1 MYRRCARDG
10 RRGGEGGP
18 GLLYVDAGT
27 AKAKTP
33 CRSGKRKGEGA
44 GAEEDSPPIAF
55 SAPLDSQES
64 KLAIERNRPDMCTY
78 KATTTDVP
86 PSPTNRQVSDE
97 QPKKPVHTFPF
108 Q

>member
-1 MYRRCARDG
+1 MQVRQRLKHPADPANAR
-10 RRGGEGGP
+10 
-18 GLLYVDAGT
+18 
-27 AKAKTP
+27 
-33 CRSGKRKGEGA
+33 GKGA

-55 SAPLDSQES
+55 SAPLDSIES

-86 PSPTNRQVSDE
+86 PFPSPRQVSDE